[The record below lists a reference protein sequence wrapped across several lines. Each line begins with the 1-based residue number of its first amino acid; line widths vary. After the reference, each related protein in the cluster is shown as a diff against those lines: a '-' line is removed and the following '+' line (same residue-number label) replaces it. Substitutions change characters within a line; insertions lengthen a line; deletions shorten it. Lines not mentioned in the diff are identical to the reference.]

1 MLQQKYNW
9 ILNGCRSLQL
19 RRISELCG
27 LCCYVG
33 KPDPWSLYS
42 TTDPDPLA
50 CDPRSRRCDPWSHPI
65 FLLLIPDPIY
75 LVRTLSI
82 YKMRL
87 TEEKRHNNFH
97 LRLFLAE
104 MRLSVLV
111 MCTEFVQICFQWS
124 ADFIQPSFLLFC
136 DVLTSWSVS
145 INRALLFLFFDL
157 HCGFTCLYDLRSRA
171 ED

>member
-19 RRISELCG
+19 RLISELRG

-42 TTDPDPLA
+42 TTDPDPMA
-50 CDPRSRRCDPWSHPI
+50 CDPSSRRCDPWSHPI
-65 FLLLIPDPIY
+65 FFLLLIPDPIY
-75 LVRTLSI
+75 LVTTLSI

-87 TEEKRHNNFH
+87 TEEKRYNNFH

-104 MRLSVLV
+104 MRLGVLV
-111 MCTEFVQICFQWS
+111 MCNRMEERKEDGKPCVTNFVWKNFP
-124 ADFIQPSFLLFC
+124 PSVGFRQT
-136 DVLTSWSVS
+136 D
-145 INRALLFLFFDL
+145 LFLKDQKTL
-157 HCGFTCLYDLRSRA
+157 MLSSRQTRN
-171 ED
+171 E

>member
-19 RRISELCG
+19 RLISELRG

-42 TTDPDPLA
+42 TTDPDPMA
-50 CDPRSRRCDPWSHPI
+50 CDPSSRRCDSWSHPI

-75 LVRTLSI
+75 LVTTLSI

-87 TEEKRHNNFH
+87 TEEKRYKNFWDSMCWECATG
-97 LRLFLAE
+97 RKRKEDGKPCVTNFLWKNFPPNVTIRQTDPFLKDQKTL
-104 MRLSVLV
+104 MLS
-111 MCTEFVQICFQWS
+111 
-124 ADFIQPSFLLFC
+124 
-136 DVLTSWSVS
+136 
-145 INRALLFLFFDL
+145 
-157 HCGFTCLYDLRSRA
+157 SRQTRN
-171 ED
+171 